1 MHIILLQ
8 DVDKVGKA
16 HEIVKVKDGYGRNYL
31 IPQGLAIVANAS
43 NKKVAEERAR
53 QAERRRAK
61 IMAQLADVAKLFE
74 GKTLKIGAKTGQ
86 TDKIFGS
93 ITNIQLSQ
101 SIKEQLGA
109 DVDRKQIE
117 VPEDIR
123 TLGTYTAKVALHK
136 ELVLD
141 VPFEVV
147 EE

>member
-1 MHIILLQ
+1 MQIILTQ
-8 DVDKVGKA
+8 DVEKVGKA
-16 HEIVKVKDGYGRNYL
+16 HEIVKVKAGFGRNYL
-31 IPQGLAIVANAS
+31 IPKGLAIIANPS
-43 NKKVAEERAR
+43 NVKVAEERAA
-53 QAERRRAK
+53 QAERRREK
-61 IMAQLADVAKLFE
+61 IMAELADVAKKFD
-74 GKTLKIGAKTGQ
+74 GKTLKLGAKTGQ

-93 ITNIQLSQ
+93 ITSIQVASA
-101 SIKEQLGA
+101 IKDQLGA
-109 DVDRKQIE
+109 DVDRKNIE

>member
-61 IMAQLADVAKLFE
+61 IMAELADVAKLFE

>member
-43 NKKVAEERAR
+43 NKKVAVERAR

-117 VPEDIR
+117 VPEEIR

>member
-61 IMAQLADVAKLFE
+61 IMAELADVAKLFE

-101 SIKEQLGA
+101 SIKDQLGA

>member
-117 VPEDIR
+117 VPEEIR